1 MSENPTSSRRDAR
14 RKPVADD
21 GTFGVNL
28 RTDDAG
34 YNWITWDYS
43 CETQPR
49 PSENARQCR
58 LSRDRRSEG
67 NRSTKSY
74 EAERVCSCGSCDS
87 WIVFVRRKET
97 RPIRRRLVGAGQRFT
112 ANVDQTPQRE
122 KRGLRP
128 VLDPSSIEFRLELSR
143 LISRLRFRHLNA
155 SVDTEISA
163 QVTCASVRVSDK
175 KSARRRRSF
184 LLSLFD

>member
-49 PSENARQCR
+49 PSENARQCP
-58 LSRDRRSEG
+58 LSRGRRSEG
-67 NRSTKSY
+67 NRSTNHTKQN
-74 EAERVCSCGSCDS
+74 EFLRAASCDS

-97 RPIRRRLVGAGQRFT
+97 RPIRRRPASWRRAALP
-112 ANVDQTPQRE
+112 ANVRSDSAKE
-122 KRGLRP
+122 NRGYDLFSP
-128 VLDPSSIEFRLELSR
+128 P
-143 LISRLRFRHLNA
+143 
-155 SVDTEISA
+155 A
-163 QVTCASVRVSDK
+163 QSN
-175 KSARRRRSF
+175 
-184 LLSLFD
+184 